1 MNLRFRPRT
10 TLSAPRMT
18 SNFPPYGSPC
28 RLPGVLRLRPRLFSD
43 DRGRLPRHETKLPS
57 RRLAYPPL
65 RSWSASSS
73 ARRFPKGSGF
83 LPVLP
88 MVSWYCPSPPTC
100 STKPPTSLLPSPN
113 SPSRGTIPRNRM
125 AVDRRTCLVPDRIV
139 GFSNTL
145 SDSATPGTQNPIPAF
160 AIAKIL
166 KSSPGLH
173 IVVLPGKPTPCGS
186 STGNSP
192 SGASPGHRLQPDKCC
207 T

>member
-1 MNLRFRPRT
+1 
-10 TLSAPRMT
+10 MT
-18 SNFPPYGSPC
+18 SNFPPMEVLAACRASSGSVLACFPMTAAVC
-28 RLPGVLRLRPRLFSD
+28 RDMKRSCLPEGWPTR
-43 DRGRLPRHETKLPS
+43 
-57 RRLAYPPL
+57 PL

-173 IVVLPGKPTPCGS
+173 IVVLPGEPTPCGS